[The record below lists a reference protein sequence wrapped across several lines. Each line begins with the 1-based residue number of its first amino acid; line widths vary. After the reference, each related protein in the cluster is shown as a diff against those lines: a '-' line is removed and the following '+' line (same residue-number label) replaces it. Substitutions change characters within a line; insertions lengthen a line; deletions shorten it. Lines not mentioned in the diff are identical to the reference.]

1 MEGGSSLTS
10 FWAQNASAVPS
21 PPTAE
26 LGLCSSGPVPNWHN
40 GLAPSLGLSAVAR
53 WEGKVAAPL
62 MQGECHLLP
71 RSKEVSGPGLMQQGL
86 QKPF

>member
-1 MEGGSSLTS
+1 MEGGGSLAS

-26 LGLCSSGPVPNWHN
+26 PGLCSSGPVPNWHN

-71 RSKEVSGPGLMQQGL
+71 RSKEAFGPGLMRQGL
-86 QKPF
+86 QKRF

>member
-1 MEGGSSLTS
+1 M
-10 FWAQNASAVPS
+10 APS
-21 PPTAE
+21 PPFGPRMLQQCPPPPPTAE

-71 RSKEVSGPGLMQQGL
+71 RSKEAFGPGLMRQGL
-86 QKPF
+86 QKRF